1 NLHTL
6 DHSEKHLLGEVVK
19 FVGGRLI
26 GLQELLGMI
35 EVEMTDAPE
44 KLASA
49 LSCAGFPATLQ
60 KELVMRE
67 VKGGAVAAI
76 QVEGMTCSACVATV
90 ENALRGVK
98 GVTDASVNLLMKRA
112 EVTHQGVP
120 VETLLDAIDCIGFDA
135 ELLEAREE
143 AATQRDGVFG
153 KEFVA
158 LVWPRVHVPTC
169 SVAMFDFDSL
179 PDATSD
185 AGPAGARRFGVYA
198 VSDIH
203 TDKREN
209 MDVIREW
216 PRRPND
222 ILLLAGDVSNDLD
235 IVRRTFQLV
244 LERFGQVFYCPGNH
258 DLWLHNKDGC
268 KDSLQKFRSLEVLCE
283 ELGVRTRPGWA
294 DKEES
299 VFIVPLLSWYHA
311 GFDAEPDISDDSLVP
326 VERMMS
332 DYMLCRWPDGL
343 SASNGCDS
351 LARYFDSLNEE
362 RAAAIPAKD
371 PCTTVISFSHFLPRQ
386 ELLPEK
392 RLLYFP
398 PIAKAVGSRHLG
410 ERIRA
415 LAPDLHIFG
424 HTHYGWS
431 TQLDGTRYLQ
441 ACVAY
446 PRERSDR
453 PFSIYCRGE

>member
-1 NLHTL
+1 
-6 DHSEKHLLGEVVK
+6 
-19 FVGGRLI
+19 
-26 GLQELLGMI
+26 
-35 EVEMTDAPE
+35 VEMTDAPE
-44 KLASA
+44 KSLGRRAD
-49 LSCAGFPATLQ
+49 LIFPA
-60 KELVMRE
+60 KEVTWYPRAVNNFLGTQVLFVLFPYFPVSIQ

-76 QVEGMTCSACVATV
+76 QVEG
-90 ENALRGVK
+90 LRIWDLG
-98 GVTDASVNLLMKRA
+98 DAGAEGRCYLNLVMSRGNEQPQITKVNLLMKRA

-362 RAAAIPAKD
+362 RAAAIPAKAQ
-371 PCTTVISFSHFLPRQ
+371 PHKSLREEAHGRRVIWLFV
-386 ELLPEK
+386 
-392 RLLYFP
+392 
-398 PIAKAVGSRHLG
+398 A
-410 ERIRA
+410 
-415 LAPDLHIFG
+415 
-424 HTHYGWS
+424 GW
-431 TQLDGTRYLQ
+431 
-441 ACVAY
+441 C
-446 PRERSDR
+446 
-453 PFSIYCRGE
+453 